1 MTEPRRRPDSAVTR
15 ALVAAGVVGAAVAAA
30 AVVAGCGVPGATAA
44 ATAPTTI
51 GAQWRSFRADITG
64 IRPGSDDHSLFVQVA
79 LPGKDPGCVREPRIE
94 QVVEAKTDIR
104 ADVVYSTRPA
114 AGGCQDKVAA
124 EVRLTTRDPIA
135 DRTVILNADT
145 GNAWHKLGAG
155 WGHCDRQG
163 SCAAPADHCDP
174 AWIGAAVS
182 AAGAVSPGTIRACV
196 PGWLILDLLQ
206 HQSEPPSRTAFRWSD
221 AGWTSFAQAR
231 SAGCAEILVVEPK
244 FPAALCR
251 TLPAPA

>member
-1 MTEPRRRPDSAVTR
+1 M
-15 ALVAAGVVGAAVAAA
+15 GAAVAAA

>member
-1 MTEPRRRPDSAVTR
+1 MTEPRRRPIRWIAG
-15 ALVAAGVVGAAVAAA
+15 ALLAAG
-30 AVVAGCGVPGATAA
+30 AVVAVVVTAGGGVPGATAA
-44 ATAPTTI
+44 APPPTTM
-51 GAQWRSFRADITG
+51 GAEWRSFRADVTG
-64 IRPGSDDHSLFVQVA
+64 IRPGSDNHSLFVQVA

-114 AGGCQDKVAA
+114 AGGCQDKVPA
-124 EVRLTTRDPIA
+124 ELRLTTSGPIA

-163 SCAAPADHCDP
+163 ACAPPADHCDP

-182 AAGAVSPGTIRACV
+182 AAGAESPGTTRACD
-196 PGWLILDLLQ
+196 PGWLVLDLLVRQ
-206 HQSEPPSRTAFRWSD
+206 TEPPSRTAFRWGGT
-221 AGWTSFAQAR
+221 GWTSFAQTR
-231 SAGCAEILVVEPK
+231 SAGCAEITAAEPK
-244 FPAALCR
+244 FPVALCKA
-251 TLPAPA
+251 LPAPA

>member
-1 MTEPRRRPDSAVTR
+1 MTEPRRRPIRAVAC
-15 ALVAAGVVGAAVAAA
+15 ALAVAGATAAVA
-30 AVVAGCGVPGATAA
+30 AGCGVPGATAA

-51 GAQWRSFRADITG
+51 GAQWRSFRADVTG
-64 IRPGSDDHSLFVQVA
+64 IRPGSDDRSLFVQVA

-94 QVVEAKTDIR
+94 QVLEAKTDIR

-124 EVRLTTRDPIA
+124 EVRLTTADPIA

-155 WGHCDRQG
+155 WGHCDSQG
-163 SCAAPADHCDP
+163 ACAPPADHCDP

-182 AAGAVSPGTIRACV
+182 AAGAANPGTTRACV
-196 PGWLILDLLQ
+196 PGWLILDLVQ
-206 HQSEPPSRTAFRWSD
+206 HPAGPPSRSAFRWSD
-221 AGWTSFAQAR
+221 SGWTSFAQAR
-231 SAGCAEILVVEPK
+231 SGGCAEILAAEPK
-244 FPAALCR
+244 FPVALCR
-251 TLPAPA
+251 ALPAPA

>member
-1 MTEPRRRPDSAVTR
+1 MTGPRRRPIVAVVGMLL
-15 ALVAAGVVGAAVAAA
+15 AVGAAA
-30 AVVAGCGVPGATAA
+30 CGVPGATAA
-44 ATAPTTI
+44 APAPTTI
-51 GAQWRSFRADITG
+51 GAEWRSFRADVTG
-64 IRPGSDDHSLFVQVA
+64 IRPGSDDRSLFVQVA

-124 EVRLTTRDPIA
+124 EVRLTTVDPIA

-163 SCAAPADHCDP
+163 TCAPPADHCAP

-182 AAGAVSPGTIRACV
+182 ATGAASPGTTRACD
-196 PGWLILDLLQ
+196 PSWLVVDLL
-206 HQSEPPSRTAFRWSD
+206 PDSRTAFRWSD
-221 AGWTSFAQAR
+221 AGWTSFAQVH
-231 SAGCAEILVVEPK
+231 SAGCADILAAEPK
-244 FPAALCR
+244 FPVALCKA
-251 TLPAPA
+251 LPAPA

>member
-1 MTEPRRRPDSAVTR
+1 MTGPLRRPILAAV
-15 ALVAAGVVGAAVAAA
+15 GVLMAVGAAA
-30 AVVAGCGVPGATAA
+30 CGVPGATAA
-44 ATAPTTI
+44 APAPTTI
-51 GAQWRSFRADITG
+51 GAEWRSFRADVTG
-64 IRPGSDDHSLFVQVA
+64 IRPGSDDRSLFVQVA

-124 EVRLTTRDPIA
+124 EVKLTTADPIA
-135 DRTVILNADT
+135 DRTVVLNSDT

-163 SCAAPADHCDP
+163 SCAPPADHCDP

-182 AAGAVSPGTIRACV
+182 AAGAESPGTTRACD
-196 PGWLILDLLQ
+196 PAWLIVDLPKG
-206 HQSEPPSRTAFRWSD
+206 QSQPSRTAFRWSD
-221 AGWTSFAQAR
+221 SGWTSFAQAR
-231 SAGCAEILVVEPK
+231 SAGCAEILAAEPK
-244 FPAALCR
+244 FPVALCK

>member
-1 MTEPRRRPDSAVTR
+1 MTEPRRRPIRAVAC
-15 ALVAAGVVGAAVAAA
+15 ALAAAGATAA
-30 AVVAGCGVPGATAA
+30 VAGCGVPGSTAA

-51 GAQWRSFRADITG
+51 GAQWRSFRADVTG
-64 IRPGSDDHSLFVQVA
+64 IRPGPDDRSLFVQVA

-114 AGGCQDKVAA
+114 AGGCQDKVPA
-124 EVRLTTRDPIA
+124 ELRLTTADPVA

-155 WGHCDRQG
+155 WGHCNSQG
-163 SCAAPADHCDP
+163 ACAPPADHCDP

-182 AAGAVSPGTIRACV
+182 AAGAASPGTTRACE
-196 PGWLILDLLQ
+196 PGWLILDVPQLQ
-206 HQSEPPSRTAFRWSD
+206 AEPPSRTAFRWSET
-221 AGWTSFAQAR
+221 GWTSFVRTR
-231 SAGCAEILVVEPK
+231 SAGCAEIRAAEPK

>member
-1 MTEPRRRPDSAVTR
+1 MTGPLRRPILAVVGV
-15 ALVAAGVVGAAVAAA
+15 LVAVGTAA
-30 AVVAGCGVPGATAA
+30 CGVPGATAA
-44 ATAPTTI
+44 APAPTTI
-51 GAQWRSFRADITG
+51 GAEWRSFRADVTG

-114 AGGCQDKVAA
+114 AGGCQDKVPA
-124 EVRLTTRDPIA
+124 EVPLTTADPIA

-163 SCAAPADHCDP
+163 ACAPPADHCDP

-182 AAGAVSPGTIRACV
+182 AAGAAGPGTTRACD
-196 PGWLILDLLQ
+196 PSWLVVDLEGAR
-206 HQSEPPSRTAFRWSD
+206 SAFRWSD
-221 AGWTSFAQAR
+221 AGWTSFAQAH
-231 SAGCAEILVVEPK
+231 SAGCAEILAAAPK
-244 FPAALCR
+244 FPVALCKA
-251 TLPAPA
+251 LPAPA

>member
-1 MTEPRRRPDSAVTR
+1 MLGVAGV
-15 ALVAAGVVGAAVAAA
+15 LVAVGAAA
-30 AVVAGCGVPGATAA
+30 CGVPGATAA
-44 ATAPTTI
+44 APAPTTI
-51 GAQWRSFRADITG
+51 GAEWRSFRADVTG
-64 IRPGSDDHSLFVQVA
+64 IRPGADDHSLFVQVA

-114 AGGCQDKVAA
+114 AGGCQDKVPA
-124 EVRLTTRDPIA
+124 EVRLTTVDPIA
-135 DRTVILNADT
+135 NRTVILNTDT

-155 WGHCDRQG
+155 WGHCDSQG
-163 SCAAPADHCDP
+163 ACAPPADHCAP

-182 AAGAVSPGTIRACV
+182 AAGAESPGTTLACE
-196 PGWLILDLLQ
+196 PGWLIMDLVK
-206 HQSEPPSRTAFRWSD
+206 HQPEPPSRTAFRWSD

-231 SAGCAEILVVEPK
+231 SGGCAEILAAEPK
-244 FPAALCR
+244 FPVALCR